1 MCLYLDRE
9 SIDDFRFRKKLDC
22 GTIHSSGDIFG
33 KKVMSSPRYLN
44 I

>member
-1 MCLYLDRE
+1 MCLYLERVLM
-9 SIDDFRFRKKLDC
+9 IIGLGKKLDC
-22 GTIHSSGDIFG
+22 RTIHSSGDILG